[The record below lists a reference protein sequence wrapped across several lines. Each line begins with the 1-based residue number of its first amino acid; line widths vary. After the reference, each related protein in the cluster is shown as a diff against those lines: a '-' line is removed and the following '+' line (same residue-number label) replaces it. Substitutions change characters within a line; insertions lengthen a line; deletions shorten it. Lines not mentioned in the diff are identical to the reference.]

1 MLVGRYEEM
10 AEEGK
15 QEARKK
21 RKTATEAASKIG
33 GMVKAAIGGTVK
45 AKEEGKKLAYSFIV
59 CSYDE
64 IIRAMDIVPVWTE
77 NYAGI
82 CGAKRDAQRFLER
95 AESLGFSRS
104 LCTYALCGLGF
115 DQWREELGE
124 MPPDAPWGGQARPDM
139 MLSSGQI
146 LCDPRNKWYQACQQF
161 MPDVPIYDVGLPWPM
176 YEDDIEL
183 SEIQD
188 YYISYIVSELRGLV
202 EFLKEQTGRKMD
214 YDRLRELVD
223 LGERTWNLIWETYE
237 LRRAVPTPMGTGD
250 AMNTMVPMVFMLGTQ
265 EGYDFFAELNR
276 ELKEKIAKGEGV
288 VPDEKYRL
296 LWGGGLPSW
305 FALTD
310 FNYFNSKGAVF
321 PVETT
326 YRMIEPTYRLN
337 IPDTDDPIERL
348 AWRWLGYWTY
358 WFDKAKKRP
367 GSEPDVERLIQYIED
382 YRIDGVVMHEAFS
395 CRTWHLGLIWQLN
408 QLKKI
413 YKPIPVLVL
422 GSKEE
427 NNLEHR
433 ELPSLILESDI
444 VDISSYSEVD
454 TRARIDAFIETL
466 ESTKKSRADQQ

>member
-1 MLVGRYEEM
+1 M
-10 AEEGK
+10 AEE
-15 QEARKK
+15 EK
-21 RKTATEAASKIG
+21 REKREKRRTATEAASKIG

-77 NYAGI
+77 NYAAI
-82 CGAKRDAQRFLER
+82 CGAKRDAERFLER
-95 AESLGFSRS
+95 AESLDFSRS

-115 DQWREELGE
+115 DQWREELGA

-139 MLSSGQI
+139 MLSTGQI
-146 LCDPRNKWYQACQQF
+146 LCDPRNKWYQAVQQY
-161 MPDVPIYDVGLPWPM
+161 MPDIPIYNVGLPWPM
-176 YEDDIEL
+176 YEDDIEV
-183 SEIQD
+183 SDVQD
-188 YYISYIVSELRGLV
+188 YYIKYIIAGLRGLV
-202 EFLKEQTGRKMD
+202 EFLERQTGKKMD
-214 YDRLRELVD
+214 YDRLSELVD

-265 EGYDFFAELNR
+265 QGYDFFLELNR
-276 ELKEKIAKGEGV
+276 ELKDKIARKEGV
-288 VPDEKYRL
+288 VKDEKYRL

-326 YRMIEPTYRLN
+326 YRMIEPTYRLH
-337 IPDTDDPIERL
+337 IPETNDPIERL

-358 WFDKAKKRP
+358 WYHKAKKRP

-382 YRIDGVVMHEAFS
+382 YNIDGVVMHEAFS

-408 QLKKI
+408 QLNKI
-413 YKPIPVLVL
+413 YRPIPVLVL
-422 GSKEE
+422 GPNGKKKQEK
-427 NNLEHR
+427 R
-433 ELPSLILESDI
+433 ELPSLVLESDI

-454 TRARIDAFIETL
+454 TRNQIDAFIETL
-466 ESTKKSRADQQ
+466 ESVKKQEM